1 MKQSPARV
9 LLILFFVFVGCF
21 GIAYA
26 AAGMLTALPAPAI
39 GGTCGPSTAS
49 ETALQALTEPGSIGA
64 GPEPSASNV
73 PEHRQWATFIHQC
86 QALADHRGLT
96 SLAIF
101 VVSLVVAGVGLFWV
115 LRRNPSDD
123 EADPADREPGD
134 PAYTPLGLHDP
145 AALVGVGAPVGAPG
159 GAWPP
164 GPQPGYAAPPPY
176 PGRPVAPPYP
186 GMPGGISA
194 PPPAW
199 PDRPG
204 SYPAPPAYPGAPAYP
219 AYPTH
224 PAPVPP
230 PLPEAPVAPPPVP
243 PAVTP
248 PVGHES
254 PAPDSEG

>member
-49 ETALQALTEPGSIGA
+49 ETALQALTQPGSIGA
-64 GPEPSASNV
+64 GPQPSTSNV

-101 VVSLVVAGVGLFWV
+101 VVSLVVAGVGLLWV
-115 LRRNPSDD
+115 LRRNRVDD
-123 EADPADREPGD
+123 DADRANGEPGA
-134 PAYTPLGLHDP
+134 PVYSPLGLHDP
-145 AALVGVGAPVGAPG
+145 AALVGAGAAVGAPG

-164 GPQPGYAAPPPY
+164 GPQPGYTAPPPY
-176 PGRPVAPPYP
+176 PGPPVPPAYP
-186 GMPGGISA
+186 GPPGGTSA
-194 PPPAW
+194 PQPAW
-199 PDRPG
+199 PDRSG
-204 SYPAPPAYPGAPAYP
+204 SLPVPPTYPAAPAYP
-219 AYPTH
+219 IPPT
-224 PAPVPP
+224 PVPP
-230 PLPEAPVAPPPVP
+230 PQPGAQFALPTPPVP
-243 PAVTP
+243 PAVP
-248 PVGHES
+248 PTVGHED
-254 PAPDSEG
+254 PAPDPEG

>member
-49 ETALQALTEPGSIGA
+49 ETALQALTQPGSIGA
-64 GPEPSASNV
+64 GPEPSRSNV

-86 QALADHRGLT
+86 QSLADHRGLT

-101 VVSLVVAGVGLFWV
+101 VVSMVVAGVGLLWV
-115 LRRNPSDD
+115 LRRKGVDD
-123 EADPADREPGD
+123 DADRAESAPGT
-134 PAYTPLGLHDP
+134 PAYSPLGIHDS
-145 AALVGVGAPVGAPG
+145 AALVGAGAPLGAPG

-176 PGRPVAPPYP
+176 PGPPV
-186 GMPGGISA
+186 
-194 PPPAW
+194 
-199 PDRPG
+199 
-204 SYPAPPAYPGAPAYP
+204 PPAYPAAPAYP
-219 AYPTH
+219 IP
-224 PAPVPP
+224 PGPVPP
-230 PLPEAPVAPPPVP
+230 PLPGAPSAPPNPPVP
-243 PAVTP
+243 PAVP
-248 PVGHES
+248 PTVGHED
-254 PAPDSEG
+254 PAPDPEG

>member
-49 ETALQALTEPGSIGA
+49 ETALQALTQPGSIGA
-64 GPEPSASNV
+64 GPEPSTSNV

-86 QALADHRGLT
+86 QSLADHRGLA

-101 VVSLVVAGVGLFWV
+101 VVSLVVAGVGLLWV
-115 LRRNPSDD
+115 LRRNGLDD
-123 EADPADREPGD
+123 DADRANGEPGA
-134 PAYTPLGLHDP
+134 PVYSPLGLHDP
-145 AALVGVGAPVGAPG
+145 SALVGAGAAVGAPG
-159 GAWPP
+159 SAWPP

-176 PGRPVAPPYP
+176 PGPPVPPPYP
-186 GMPGGISA
+186 AAPG
-194 PPPAW
+194 
-199 PDRPG
+199 
-204 SYPAPPAYPGAPAYP
+204 
-219 AYPTH
+219 YPTS

-230 PLPEAPVAPPPVP
+230 PQPGAQFAPPTPPVP
-243 PAVTP
+243 PALP
-248 PVGHES
+248 PTVGQEV
-254 PAPDSEG
+254 PAPDPEG